1 MTDLINLNNNNDS
14 GHMWNDIL
22 REAMTKKEVDDSNI
36 FVFGD
41 RQVGKKTLFKL
52 INQEINSRGEETKK
66 TLVIDDASA
75 KYGLIEYTY
84 LNIKKLNEEDAEVL
98 GKIGVWIANDL
109 VDEDT
114 FVQLIKPESIVKSMC
129 LIVLDLTRPSE
140 LKKSLNKW
148 LTYAYNVIN
157 KLLVKFPY
165 DKQSQIRKKGKKKI
179 LILYYL

>member
-1 MTDLINLNNNNDS
+1 MPLTSTAKAFSTNSSCHIPGWLPRLTGSYLINPRIP
-14 GHMWNDIL
+14 HI
-22 REAMTKKEVDDSNI
+22 
-36 FVFGD
+36 
-41 RQVGKKTLFKL
+41 
-52 INQEINSRGEETKK
+52 
-66 TLVIDDASA
+66 
-75 KYGLIEYTY
+75 TY

-165 DKQSQIRKKGKKKI
+165 DKQSQIRKKGKKK
-179 LILYYL
+179 Y

>member
-1 MTDLINLNNNNDS
+1 
-14 GHMWNDIL
+14 
-22 REAMTKKEVDDSNI
+22 
-36 FVFGD
+36 
-41 RQVGKKTLFKL
+41 
-52 INQEINSRGEETKK
+52 
-66 TLVIDDASA
+66 
-75 KYGLIEYTY
+75 
-84 LNIKKLNEEDAEVL
+84 
-98 GKIGVWIANDL
+98 
-109 VDEDT
+109 
-114 FVQLIKPESIVKSMC
+114 MC

>member
-1 MTDLINLNNNNDS
+1 MSDPTNINNNN
-14 GHMWNDIL
+14 GIGNMWNDIL
-22 REAMTKKEVDDSNI
+22 HEAMTKKEVDDTNI

-66 TLVIDDASA
+66 TLVIDDISS

-98 GKIGVWIANDL
+98 GKIGVWIVNDL
-109 VDEDT
+109 VDENT
-114 FVQLIKPESIVKSMC
+114 FVELIKPESILKSMC

-140 LKKSLNKW
+140 LKTSLNKW
-148 LTYAYNVIN
+148 LIYAYNVIN
-157 KLLVKFPY
+157 TLLKKFPY
-165 DKQSQIRKKGKKKI
+165 DKQTQIRNKGKKN
-179 LILYYL
+179 Y